1 MASNEYRK
9 RFQES
14 TRGRVVELLR
24 YRSRTVE
31 DLAQELGLTDNAV
44 RTHLATLERDG
55 IVRQEGVRRN
65 VGAGK
70 PAWIYGIAPDAE
82 AGFSHAYVPVLL
94 AVLDEIAASQT
105 PEQFDAT
112 MRAVG
117 RRLAA
122 PLAGAPEKSARIQ
135 AAVSLLKDL
144 GALAEVTEQDDAI
157 EIEGHGCVVGAAV
170 AHHPAVC
177 HAIETLLS
185 AILGEP
191 VHEYCDRGVRPNCRF
206 HVGANGYNKSAN

>member
-1 MASNEYRK
+1 MASNDYRK

-70 PAWIYGIAPDAE
+70 PAWIYGIAPEAE
-82 AGFSHAYVPVLL
+82 ATFSHAYVPVLL
-94 AVLDEIAASQT
+94 ALLEEIASSQT

-117 RRLAA
+117 RRLAG
-122 PLAGAPEKSARIQ
+122 PLSLAPEKQARVQ
-135 AAVSLLKDL
+135 AAVTLLQDL
-144 GALAEVTEQDDAI
+144 GALAEVTEDNGRLEFQ
-157 EIEGHGCVVGAAV
+157 GHGCVIGAAV
-170 AHHPAVC
+170 THHPAIC
-177 HAIETLLS
+177 HAVETLLET
-185 AILGEP
+185 ILGEP
-191 VHEYCDRGVRPNCRF
+191 VQEYCDRGSRPNCRF
-206 HVGANGYNKSAN
+206 VVGVNGSAKTAS